1 MKDVFVGRQPIL
13 DRQQKLFA
21 YELLFRSG
29 MTDGFPDVDGGVATS
44 SVLSTSFFVA
54 GIDSI
59 ANGSL
64 SFVNFPQD
72 LLEQDIALL
81 FPSNEIVIEI
91 LEDIPPTNKVIQR
104 CKVLRDAGYRI
115 ALDDFVYDPKFDPLL
130 EVADIVKIDF
140 QAMSLDEVRA
150 MVEKI
155 KPFRCRLLAE
165 KVETHEEF
173 ELAKSMG
180 FVFFQGYFFAR
191 PEVVRRRSIPS
202 NQQTMLSL
210 VNLLHSS
217 NYNISAIEKIIKIDV
232 AISHKLL
239 NFLNSAY
246 FGRLSPVKSIKQ
258 AIVFLGE
265 QGVRQ
270 FVTLIVMSNL
280 TENKPKELSRL
291 SIIRAKFLQNI
302 SDKSDGIESEE
313 LFMMGL
319 FSLIPAMLDCSM
331 SDAMDKL
338 PLSDGIKNALVKREG
353 PLFSFLK
360 LIEDYEQLDKNIP
373 STESL
378 PHPVGS
384 DVIVES
390 YIDAV
395 NMADSFF

>member
-21 YELLFRSG
+21 YELLFRSS
-29 MTDGFPDVDGGVATS
+29 MTGGFPDVDGDVATS

-64 SFVNFPQD
+64 SFVNFTKD
-72 LLEQDIALL
+72 LLEQDVAFL
-81 FPSNEIVIEI
+81 FPNDEIVVEI
-91 LEDIPPTNKVIQR
+91 LEDVPPTDNIIHR
-104 CKVLRDAGYRI
+104 CKILSDAGYRI
-115 ALDDFVYDPKFDPLL
+115 ALDDFVYAPIYDKLL
-130 EVADIVKIDF
+130 EIADIVKIDF
-140 QAMSLDEVRA
+140 RAMSISDIRE

-155 KPFRCRLLAE
+155 KPFNCRLLAE

-173 ELAKSMG
+173 EIAKSMG

-210 VNLLHSS
+210 VNLLHSID
-217 NYNISAIEKIIKIDV
+217 YNIDAIEKIIKVDV

-291 SIIRAKFLQNI
+291 SIIRAKFLQNV
-302 SDKSDGIESEE
+302 SQKTVGVESEE

-319 FSLIPAMLDCSM
+319 FSLIPAMLDCTM
-331 SDAMDKL
+331 GDAMDKL
-338 PLSDGIKNALVKREG
+338 PLSESIKSALVQREG

-360 LIEDYEQLDKNIP
+360 LVEDYENLDQHIP
-373 STESL
+373 SCELL
-378 PHPVGS
+378 PSAVGN

-395 NMADSFF
+395 KMADSFF

>member
-21 YELLFRSG
+21 YELLFRSS
-29 MTDGFPDVDGGVATS
+29 MTGGFPNVDGGVATS

-59 ANGSL
+59 SNGSL
-64 SFVNFPQD
+64 SFINFPQE
-72 LLEQDIALL
+72 LLEQNVALL
-81 FPSNEIVIEI
+81 FPSDEIVIEI
-91 LEDIPPTNKVIQR
+91 LEDIPPTDDIVRR
-104 CKVLRDAGYRI
+104 CRELRDAGYRI
-115 ALDDFVYDPKFDPLL
+115 ALDDFVYDPSYNKLL

-140 QAMSLDEVRA
+140 RA
-150 MVEKI
+150 LSISEIREMIKKI
-155 KPFRCRLLAE
+155 KPFHCRLLAE

-173 ELAKSMG
+173 QLAKSMG

-202 NQQTMLSL
+202 HQQTMLYL
-210 VNLLHSS
+210 VNILHSLD
-217 NYNISAIEKIIKIDV
+217 YDVDAIEKIIKIDV

-246 FGRLSPVKSIKQ
+246 FGRLSPVKSIRQ
-258 AIVFLGE
+258 AIIFLGE

-270 FVTLIVMSNL
+270 FVTLIVMSHL
-280 TENKPKELSRL
+280 TEHKPKELSRL
-291 SIIRAKFLQNI
+291 SVIRAKFLQNI
-302 SDKSDGIESEE
+302 SKRTVGIDSEE

-319 FSLIPAMLDCSM
+319 FSLIPAMLDCTM
-331 SDAMDKL
+331 SDAMKKL
-338 PLSDGIKNALVKREG
+338 PLSESIKAALVKREG

-360 LIEDYEQLDKNIP
+360 LVEDYENLDEHVP
-373 STESL
+373 SIELL
-378 PHPVGS
+378 PHAV
-384 DVIVES
+384 DNDIIVES

-395 NMADSFF
+395 NMADSLF